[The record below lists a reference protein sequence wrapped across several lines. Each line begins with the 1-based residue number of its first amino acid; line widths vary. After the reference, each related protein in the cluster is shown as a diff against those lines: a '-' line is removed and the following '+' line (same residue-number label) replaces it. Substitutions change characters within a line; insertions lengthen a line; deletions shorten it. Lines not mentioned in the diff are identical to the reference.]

1 MLEGGSHA
9 GSQAP
14 LPSQP
19 VFSVSRAAHSIL
31 AVRRADLVRSPDLV
45 AGHPGEIVCA
55 PGPVEVLSGPYC
67 LL

>member
-14 LPSQP
+14 FPSQP
-19 VFSVSRAAHSIL
+19 VFSVSPAAHSIL

-45 AGHPGEIVCA
+45 PRHPSEIVCA
-55 PGPVEVLSGPYC
+55 PGLAKVLSGP
-67 LL
+67 